1 MSVMA
6 SRPAV
11 RWAVPAGVLVAVL
24 GAAVLSNSLRASA
37 SVTLPDRTPAQLL
50 VDVAQ
55 ANLTGMSGTVT
66 ERADLGLPAL
76 PNGVGGQ
83 GSANLNALVAGSHTL
98 RVWYSGPDKVR
109 IALIGALDESD
120 VIRNGSDAWIWSSSD
135 NSATHFTIKSD
146 TAGGNG
152 TGRPKLGLPLLPSG
166 LPSGLPSALPSGLP
180 FTPEQAAGLAL
191 GLLSPTTVV
200 STEPSEVV
208 AGRPAY
214 LLSVAPKDN
223 ASLIDKIVIAIDGT
237 EHVPTR
243 FEVFSKGHPDSAA
256 FSIGFSQVNF
266 TRPDDERF
274 AFTPPPGTKVTEGN
288 GTGAASPAKPSAPPK
303 SSGTAAPK
311 TATIGTGWT
320 TVLAARVPATPDTQ
334 AGTDKS
340 TPNTLDT
347 FLKSLPQVHGSWGS
361 GRLLQSRLFSVLITD
376 DGRILA
382 GAVAG
387 DRLESA
393 AADPAAQLK

>member
-6 SRPAV
+6 SRPVV

-55 ANLTGMSGTVT
+55 ANLTGVSGTVT
-66 ERADLGLPAL
+66 ERADLGLPRL
-76 PNGVGGQ
+76 PNGIGGD
-83 GSANLNALVAGSHTL
+83 GSADLNALVTGSHTL

-109 IALIGALDESD
+109 VALIGALDESD
-120 VIRNGSDAWIWSSSD
+120 VIRNGTDAWIWSSSG
-135 NSATHFTIKSD
+135 NSATHFSIKPD
-146 TAGGNG
+146 AGSGPG
-152 TGRPKLGLPLLPSG
+152 KLPSFPSG
-166 LPSGLPSALPSGLP
+166 LPSGLPTGLGSGMP
-180 FTPEQAAGLAL
+180 FSPEQAAGLVL
-191 GLLSPTTVV
+191 GMLSPTTVV
-200 STEPSEVV
+200 STDANAIV

-214 LLSVAPKDN
+214 LLSVAPRDTT
-223 ASLIDKIVIAIDGT
+223 SLIDKIVIAIDGT
-237 EHVPTR
+237 AHVPTR
-243 FEVFSKGHPDSAA
+243 LEIFAKGHPDSAA
-256 FSIGFSQVNF
+256 FSIGFTQVNF

-288 GTGAASPAKPSAPPK
+288 GTGAGAPSSKPSTP
-303 SSGTAAPK
+303 SGAAPK
-311 TATIGTGWT
+311 TATIGKGWT
-320 TVLAARVPATPDTQ
+320 TVFATRVPATPDTPNGAQ
-334 AGTDKS
+334 KS
-340 TPNTLDT
+340 GQSTLDA
-347 FLKSLPQVHGSWGS
+347 FLGSLPQVHGSWGS
-361 GRLLQSRLFSVLITD
+361 GRLLQSRLFSVLVTD

-393 AADPAAQLK
+393 ASDPAAQLK

>member
-6 SRPAV
+6 SRPVV

-55 ANLTGMSGTVT
+55 ANLTGVSGTVT
-66 ERADLGLPAL
+66 ERADLGLPTL
-76 PNGVGGQ
+76 PNGVGGN
-83 GSANLNALVAGSHTL
+83 GSANLNALVTGSHTL

-109 IALIGALDESD
+109 IALLGALDESD

-135 NSATHFTIKSD
+135 NTATHFTINSDKS
-146 TAGGNG
+146 GGVG
-152 TGRPKLGLPLLPSG
+152 KPSFPSK
-166 LPSGLPSALPSGLP
+166 LPSGLPSALASGMP
-180 FTPEQAAGLAL
+180 FSPEQAAGLAL
-191 GLLSPTTVV
+191 GMISATTEV
-200 STEPSEVV
+200 STEPSEIV

-214 LLSVAPKDN
+214 LLSVAPKDS
-223 ASLIDKIVIAIDGT
+223 ASLIAKIVIAIDGT

-243 FEVFSKGHPDSAA
+243 LEVFAKGHPDSAA

-288 GTGAASPAKPSAPPK
+288 GTGSATPAKPSTPSKP
-303 SSGTAAPK
+303 SGASAPK
-311 TATIGTGWT
+311 TATIGSGWT
-320 TVLAARVPATPDTQ
+320 TVFAARVPATPDTQ
-334 AGTDKS
+334 SGTDRS
-340 TPNTLDT
+340 GPSTLDT

>member
-6 SRPAV
+6 SRPVV

-55 ANLTGMSGTVT
+55 ANLTGVSGTVT

-76 PNGVGGQ
+76 PNSVGGE
-83 GSANLNALVAGSHTL
+83 GSANLNALVTGSHTL
-98 RVWYSGPDKVR
+98 RVWCSGPDKIRV
-109 IALIGALDESD
+109 ALIGALDESD

-135 NSATHFTIKSD
+135 NTATHFTIKSD

-152 TGRPKLGLPLLPSG
+152 TRGPKLTMPP

-243 FEVFSKGHPDSAA
+243 LEVFAKGHPDSAA

-266 TRPDDERF
+266 TRPDAERF

-288 GTGAASPAKPSAPPK
+288 GTGASNPAKPSTPPE
-303 SSGTAAPK
+303 SSGKAAPK

-320 TVLAARVPATPDTQ
+320 TIFAERVPAKPDTQ
-334 AGTDKS
+334 AGTGKS
-340 TPNTLDT
+340 TPDTLDT

>member
-6 SRPAV
+6 SRPVV
-11 RWAVPAGVLVAVL
+11 RWAVPAGVVVAVL

-55 ANLTGMSGTVT
+55 SNLTGVSGTVT
-66 ERADLGLPAL
+66 ERADLGLPTL
-76 PNGVGGQ
+76 PNGVGGE
-83 GSANLNALVAGSHTL
+83 GSANLNALVTGSHTL

-109 IALIGALDESD
+109 IALLGALDESD

-135 NSATHFTIKSD
+135 NTATHFTIQSD
-146 TAGGNG
+146 KNGGAGK
-152 TGRPKLGLPLLPSG
+152 PSFPSG
-166 LPSGLPSALPSGLP
+166 LPSGLPSALASGMP
-180 FTPEQAAGLAL
+180 FSPEQAAGLAL
-191 GLLSPTTVV
+191 GMLSSTTDV
-200 STEPSEVV
+200 STEPSEIV

-214 LLSVAPKDN
+214 LLSVAPKDS

-243 FEVFSKGHPDSAA
+243 LEVFAKGHPDSAA

-288 GTGAASPAKPSAPPK
+288 GTGSATPAKPSTPSKP
-303 SSGTAAPK
+303 SGTAPK

-320 TVLAARVPATPDTQ
+320 TVFAARVPADTPVAPATGSGQ

-340 TPNTLDT
+340 DRNMLDT

-393 AADPAAQLK
+393 AANPAAQLK